1 MYIDFKVY
9 ENSKVEPTSEMVDIL
24 QGENNF
30 NILRF
35 ALPET
40 IRGYAIANFKQ
51 EIKFMSEK
59 GEVLRF
65 DMVNGEFAFKSQI
78 TRFKS
83 VSVQLVLTNSKD
95 ESKPIIWRT
104 IPFKYEFVKSINAIK
119 AIGE

>member
-9 ENSKVEPTSEMVDIL
+9 ETSKVEQMSDNAIL
-24 QGENNF
+24 QGESNI

-40 IRGYAIANFKQ
+40 IRGYNIANYKQ
-51 EIKFMSEK
+51 EIKFESEK

-65 DMVNGEFAFKSQI
+65 NMKDEEFALIRQI

-83 VSVQLVLTNSKD
+83 ALVQLILTNNTD
-95 ESKPIIWRT
+95 EAKPIIWRT
-104 IPFKYEFVKSINAIK
+104 IPFKLDFKKSINAVN
-119 AIGE
+119 AIGD